1 MNNPLIYK
9 DENGE
14 FFLGTVFAAITDAIG
29 NLFKHGF
36 NVSQY
41 NWTKTVNAWRI
52 DIGMF
57 RGNFGQIVNK
67 WTWGIVNS
75 VIGNELAH
83 SLNIAGRVRHV
94 SDMDGMLALEG
105 VTVNGSAFT
114 IGHYSFGP
122 KRYRATWKDNLFVH
136 EYGHYMQS
144 QILGPL
150 YIGVV
155 AVPSAL
161 NVNGILPG
169 DHAYRWYE
177 VDASRRA
184 AHYFDKKYGRG
195 SKNYDSN
202 KPEDFFDIN
211 TFVKGGYSSYTN
223 PRNGTNYQGKGNP
236 ISGGKVSLGEI
247 LTSLYFF

>member
-1 MNNPLIYK
+1 MK
-9 DENGE
+9 K
-14 FFLGTVFAAITDAIG
+14 LGIITLLCILATDCEAQIMG
-29 NLFKHGF
+29 GSHWDRHL
-36 NVSQY
+36 
-41 NWTKTVNAWRI
+41 
-52 DIGMF
+52 GM
-57 RGNFGQIVNK
+57 
-67 WTWGIVNS
+67 
-75 VIGNELAH
+75 
-83 SLNIAGRVRHV
+83 
-94 SDMDGMLALEG
+94 
-105 VTVNGSAFT
+105 
-114 IGHYSFGP
+114 
-122 KRYRATWKDNLFVH
+122 
-136 EYGHYMQS
+136 
-144 QILGPL
+144 